1 MGNQTHSFG
10 GDWTTDKLER
20 LRKYLAAYMK
30 VMKNQPFKLA
40 YIDAFA
46 GSGYIQVNKNEDAQD
61 TLLPDIGMKQFVE
74 GSTRIALQTEPPFDG
89 YIFIERRKK
98 HVAELETL
106 KDEFP
111 HLKDRIIPEY
121 AEANAFIKDLCSKNW
136 NSRRAVMFLDPYGMQ
151 VSWNTIESIAKTNAI
166 DLWILFPLGVAV
178 NRLVKR
184 NGKITEPVRRKLDIM
199 FGATDW
205 FDEFY
210 RPKERK
216 GLFDDEPVMEKI
228 ANFESI
234 GRYFNRRLSTVFA
247 AVADNPLPLYNSRNN
262 PLYLLCFAAAN
273 EKGAPIAVRIAQNIL
288 KGKR

>member
-1 MGNQTHSFG
+1 MRKQTHSFG

-20 LRKYLAAYMK
+20 LRKYLAAYMQI
-30 VMKNQPFKLA
+30 MKKQPFRVA

-46 GSGYIQVNKNEDAQD
+46 GTGYIQVNKTEDAQGS
-61 TLLPDIGMKQFVE
+61 LLPDIEMKRFVE
-74 GSTRIALQTEPPFDG
+74 GSARMALQTDPPFDV

-98 HVAELETL
+98 HVAEL
-106 KDEFP
+106 KKMKGEFP
-111 HLKDRIIPEY
+111 NLKDRIVPEY
-121 AEANAFIKDLCSKNW
+121 AEANAFISDLCSKNW
-136 NSRRAVMFLDPYGMQ
+136 KSRRAVMFLDPYGMQ
-151 VSWNTIESIAKTNAI
+151 VSWNTIEAIAKTKAI

-178 NRLVKR
+178 NRLIKK
-184 NGKITEPVRRKLDIM
+184 NGKISESVRRKLDIM

-210 RPKERK
+210 RPKERA
-216 GLFDDEPVMEKI
+216 GLFEDEPVMEKI

-234 GRYFNRRLSTVFA
+234 GRYFNRRLSNVFA

-273 EKGAPIAVRIAQNIL
+273 EKGAPTAVKIAQNIL
-288 KGKR
+288 RRR

>member
-1 MGNQTHSFG
+1 MKKQVHSFG

-20 LRKYLAAYMK
+20 LRKYLFAYMQI
-30 VMKNQPFKLA
+30 MKDKSFRVA

-46 GSGYIQVNKNEDAQD
+46 GTGYIQIDKTKDAQVS
-61 TLLPDIGMKQFVE
+61 LLPGMEAKQFVD
-74 GSTRIALQTEPPFDG
+74 GSTRIALQIKPPFYR

-98 HVAELETL
+98 HMAELVKL
-106 KDEFP
+106 KEEFP
-111 HLKDRIIPEY
+111 DLKDRIIPQY
-121 AEANAFIKDLCSKNW
+121 GEANAFIRDLCSKNW
-136 NSRRAVMFLDPYGMQ
+136 RSRRAVMFLDPYGMQ
-151 VSWNTIESIAKTNAI
+151 VSWETIDAIAKTKAI

-178 NRLVKR
+178 NRLIK
-184 NGKITEPVRRKLDIM
+184 NDGKISESVRRRLDIM

-210 RPKERK
+210 RPKTEA
-216 GLFDDEPVMEKI
+216 GLFEDKVGMQKI

-234 GRYFNRRLSTVFA
+234 GRYFNQRLSTVFA

-273 EKGAPIAVRIAQNIL
+273 EKGAPTAVNIAQDIL
-288 KGKR
+288 KQR